1 MSLSFGGTGKRVQH
15 FVRFTFLL
23 PGVEKPG
30 TGPHPGSLD
39 AADTSVCATRRGART
54 LARRIETFTING
66 LHSMLRKLSDIGLKP
81 VGAGGQERP
90 FSPPSSACLKSFS
103 AASVSFP
110 A

>member
-1 MSLSFGGTGKRVQH
+1 MRYFMRAPGGTGKRVQH

-54 LARRIETFTING
+54 LARRLDTLVETFTING
-66 LHSMLRKLSDIGLKP
+66 LHSMLRKLSDI
-81 VGAGGQERP
+81 RP
-90 FSPPSSACLKSFS
+90 SACRNFLPQAAKRPCQKAGKS
-103 AASVSFP
+103 
-110 A
+110 